1 MSAPDGSPPPDR
13 PGKARCPTQ
22 EELDRVREAREERSR
37 EATHEAEAAAGAAA
51 GGGRE
56 AARPELV
63 REARER
69 QRQQAQEREAE
80 LRGELRAGQ
89 PGGEPGGAGA
99 GAGAGTGMGAGMGG
113 GGAGGAGTTEA
124 EGSRAEAA
132 QAEEQAARL
141 AELKRRVA
149 MAQEE
154 EGGARPYEVL
164 ELEEQATQAEVRRV
178 PSPRRRP
185 WPWLTLA
192 HALICAGA
200 PRVSP
205 PLAAAPPR

>member
-22 EELDRVREAREERSR
+22 EELGRAREAREERSR
-37 EATHEAEAAAGAAA
+37 EATHEAAAAAAVA
-51 GGGRE
+51 GGRRE
-56 AARPELV
+56 AAQPELV
-63 REARER
+63 REAQER

-80 LRGELRAGQ
+80 LRGELR
-89 PGGEPGGAGA
+89 GEPGGEGE
-99 GAGAGTGMGAGMGG
+99 GV
-113 GGAGGAGTTEA
+113 GAGGAGATEA
-124 EGSRAEAA
+124 EGARAAAA

>member
-99 GAGAGTGMGAGMGG
+99 GARMGAGMGG
-113 GGAGGAGTTEA
+113 GGAGGAGATEA

>member
-37 EATHEAEAAAGAAA
+37 EATHEAEAAVGAAA

-99 GAGAGTGMGAGMGG
+99 GAGMGAGMGG
-113 GGAGGAGTTEA
+113 GGAGGAGATEA

>member
-22 EELDRVREAREERSR
+22 EELDRAREAREERSR

-99 GAGAGTGMGAGMGG
+99 GAGMGAGMGG
-113 GGAGGAGTTEA
+113 GGAGGAGATEA